1 MYFLMNRYFS
11 ISIGGLPSDSD
22 ASIGVD
28 SFSEIKEMLD
38 CFSKEIPHR
47 FVKYKTQL
55 IMNKPP
61 EKFPHWDKVYMVKA
75 VLEDGHEIPV
85 GYCNFKKTFFS
96 SISIYSIAMAIAFLS
111 SIAMSIRYLILHN
124 GDIALLSGIV
134 AVLVGILSLNKHTT
148 TMIKLQYLMK

>member
-1 MYFLMNRYFS
+1 MNRYFS

-28 SFSEIKEMLD
+28 SFLEIKQMLD

-61 EKFPHWDKVYMVKA
+61 EKFPHWGRVYMVKA

-85 GYCNFKKTFFS
+85 GYCNFKKTLLS
-96 SISIYSIAMAIAFLS
+96 SISIYNISLTIAFVS
-111 SIAMSIRYLILHN
+111 SIAMSIRSVVLHN
-124 GDIALLSGIV
+124 GNIALWSGIV
-134 AVLVGILSLNKHTT
+134 AVLVAIIGLNRLTT
-148 TMIKLQYLMK
+148 TRIKLLYLMK

>member
-1 MYFLMNRYFS
+1 MNRYFS

-47 FVKYKTQL
+47 FIKYKTQL

-96 SISIYSIAMAIAFLS
+96 SISIYRITMAVAFLS
-111 SIAMSIRYLILHN
+111 SIAMSVRSLILHN
-124 GDIALLSGIV
+124 DDVALLSGIV
-134 AVLVGILSLNKHTT
+134 AVLITVIALHKHTT
-148 TMIKLQYLMK
+148 TIIKLLYLMK